1 MEHTDHPFPAPAGYD
16 RLVQTIRRRLQGAP
30 LLIAIDGRCG
40 AGKTTL
46 AQRLQQELG
55 GRVFHMDDF
64 FLRPVQ
70 RTAEPVG
77 PPRRKRGSRALS
89 GGGAGPRRAGSAGDI
104 PPLSVPAAGTGRR
117 GTRRSRGAD
126 RGGGGLRL
134 PPGPVGQL
142 RPAGLSDGEAQRAA
156 APHPAPQRPGAG
168 SGVPHPLDPAGGA
181 VFRGVLHP
189 SALRYP
195 LTQ

>member
-16 RLVQTIRRRLQGAP
+16 RLVQTIRRRLPGAP

-40 AGKTTL
+40 SGKTTL

-70 RTAEPVG
+70 RTAERLAHPGENVDHERFLAEVLAPARQGLPVTFR
-77 PPRRKRGSRALS
+77 PYLCRRQAL
-89 GGGAGPRRAGSAGDI
+89 GDA
-104 PPLSVPAAGTGRR
+104 VHAEAA
-117 GTRRSRGAD
+117 A
-126 RGGGGLRL
+126 L

-168 SGVPHPLDPAGGA
+168 GGVPHPLDPAGGA

-189 SALRYP
+189 AALRHP